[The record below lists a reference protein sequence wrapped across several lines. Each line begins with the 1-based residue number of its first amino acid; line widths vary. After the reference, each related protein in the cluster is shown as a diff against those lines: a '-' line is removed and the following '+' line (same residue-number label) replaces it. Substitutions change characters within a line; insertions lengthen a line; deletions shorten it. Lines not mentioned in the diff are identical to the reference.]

1 MKKLLVTVIYGLVLF
16 AFFLYSYVLIDPNIT
31 FFNSPIWSRFLET
44 VLQIGYYQR
53 RLSWQ
58 IYLILIACVT
68 AFHLYFINQYKKYDP
83 LKIGFMIAAILCL
96 SYPFISHDFLKYMF
110 DAKILTQFH
119 QNPYLMRPLDFSY
132 DPWLRFLQWIEQPF
146 RYGPVFLAIII
157 IPSFLAMGK
166 FFLNFILFKIVFMCF
181 YMGAVFTLQKMNKKW
196 AFIFATHPLLIVDGL
211 INGHNDLISVSLLI
225 FGIYFLSGKKIL
237 PRVFFILSIGIKYL
251 SLPVILVTKNK
262 NSILN
267 KLVFFSLLILP
278 YLLLNQY
285 LGNRFAAEIQTWYF
299 IILLGFIPYFEG
311 TINKLLITFIGLLLS
326 YYPFI
331 YLGKWAQINGYAIKH
346 IIILS
351 FSFLNL
357 ILFFVI
363 PSWRKELK
371 EQINLSFHRRIF

>member
-1 MKKLLVTVIYGLVLF
+1 MKRLFVTIIYGLVLF

-31 FFNSPIWSRFLET
+31 FFNSPVWSRFLEA

-58 IYLILIACVT
+58 IYLILIGCLT
-68 AFHLYFINQYKKYDP
+68 IFHLYFINQYKKYDP
-83 LKIGFMIAAILCL
+83 IKIGMMIAVILSL

-110 DAKILTQFH
+110 DAKILTQYH
-119 QNPYLMRPLDFSY
+119 QNPYLMRPLDFSF

-146 RYGPVFLAIII
+146 RYGPVFLVIII
-157 IPSFLAMGK
+157 IPSFFAMGK
-166 FFLNFILFKIVFMCF
+166 FLLSFIFLKMTFMFF
-181 YMGAVFTLQKMNKKW
+181 YIAAVFTLQKMNKRW
-196 AFIFATHPLLIVDGL
+196 AFIFATHPLLLVDGL
-211 INGHNDLISVSLLI
+211 INGHNDLISVSFLI
-225 FGIYFLSGKKIL
+225 FGIYFLSRKKIL

-251 SLPVILVTKNK
+251 SLPVILITRNK
-262 NSILN
+262 NTILN

-285 LGNRFAAEIQTWYF
+285 FGNKFAAEIQTWYF
-299 IILLGFIPYFEG
+299 IILLGFLPYFEG
-311 TINKLLITFIGLLLS
+311 VINKLLITFIGLLLS

-331 YLGKWAQINGYAIKH
+331 YLGKWEQINGYAIKH
-346 IIILS
+346 IIILA

-357 ILFFVI
+357 ILFFII

-371 EQINLSFHRRIF
+371 EEMKSSF

>member
-1 MKKLLVTVIYGLVLF
+1 MKRVIITVIYAIVLF

-53 RLSWQ
+53 SLSWT
-58 IYLILIACVT
+58 IYLILIGCIT
-68 AFHLYFINQYKKYDP
+68 IFHLYFINQYKKHDP
-83 LKIGFMIAAILCL
+83 LRIGFMIAVILCL

-110 DAKILTQFH
+110 DAKILTQYH

-146 RYGPVFLAIII
+146 RYGPVFLGIII

-166 FFLNFILFKIVFMCF
+166 FLLNFILFKMTFMCF
-181 YMGAVFTLQKMNKKW
+181 YIGAVFTLRKMNKRW
-196 AFIFATHPLLIVDGL
+196 AFVFATHPLLIVDGL
-211 INGHNDLISVSLLI
+211 INGHNDLISVSFLI
-225 FGIYFLSGKKIL
+225 FGIYFLSRKKIL
-237 PRVFFILSIGIKYL
+237 PRLFFFLSIGIKYL
-251 SLPVILVTKNK
+251 SLPVLLMTKNK

-267 KLVFFSLLILP
+267 ILVFFSLLIIP

-285 LGNRFAAEIQTWYF
+285 IGNLFSAEIQTWYF

-311 TINKLLITFIGLLLS
+311 VINKLLITFTGLLVS
-326 YYPFI
+326 YYPYI
-331 YLGKWAQINGYAIKH
+331 YLGKWVLINGISLKH

-351 FSFLNL
+351 FSFINL
-357 ILFFVI
+357 ILFLII
-363 PSWRKELK
+363 PSWRKELNGLK
-371 EQINLSFHRRIF
+371 KQVQLRF

>member
-1 MKKLLVTVIYGLVLF
+1 MKRLLVTVIYGLVLF
-16 AFFLYSYVLIDPNIT
+16 TFFLYSYVLIDPNIT
-31 FFNSPIWSRFLET
+31 FFNSPVWSRFLEA

-53 RLSWQ
+53 KLSWQ
-58 IYLILIACVT
+58 IYLILISCLT
-68 AFHLYFINQYKKYDP
+68 IFHLYFINQYKKYDP
-83 LKIGFMIAAILCL
+83 LKIGLMIAVILCL

-110 DAKILTQFH
+110 DAKILTQYH

-181 YMGAVFTLQKMNKKW
+181 YIAAIFTLQKMNKKW
-196 AFIFATHPLLIVDGL
+196 AFIFATHPLLLVDGL

-225 FGIYFLSGKKIL
+225 FGIYFISRKKIL

-251 SLPVILVTKNK
+251 SLPVILITRNR

-285 LGNRFAAEIQTWYF
+285 FGNKFAAEIQTWYF

-311 TINKLLITFIGLLLS
+311 VINKLLITFIGLLLS
-326 YYPFI
+326 YYPYI
-331 YLGKWAQINGYAIKH
+331 YLGKWEQINGYAIKH
-346 IIILS
+346 IIILA

-371 EQINLSFHRRIF
+371 EQIKSSF

>member
-1 MKKLLVTVIYGLVLF
+1 MKRLFVTIIYGLVLF

-31 FFNSPIWSRFLET
+31 FFNSPVWSRFLEA
-44 VLQIGYYQR
+44 VLQVGYYQR
-53 RLSWQ
+53 KLSWQ
-58 IYLILIACVT
+58 IYLTLIGCLT
-68 AFHLYFINQYKKYDP
+68 IFHLYFINQYKKYDP
-83 LKIGFMIAAILCL
+83 LKIGLMIAVILCL

-110 DAKILTQFH
+110 DAKILTQYH
-119 QNPYLMRPLDFSY
+119 QNPYLMRPLDFSF

-157 IPSFLAMGK
+157 IPSFFAVGK
-166 FFLNFILFKIVFMCF
+166 FLLSFIFLKMTFMCF
-181 YMGAVFTLQKMNKKW
+181 YIAAIFTLQKMNKKW
-196 AFIFATHPLLIVDGL
+196 AFIFATHPLLLVDGL

-225 FGIYFLSGKKIL
+225 FGIYFLSRKKIL

-251 SLPVILVTKNK
+251 SLPVIFITRNR

-285 LGNRFAAEIQTWYF
+285 FGNRFAAEIQTWYF
-299 IILLGFIPYFEG
+299 IVLLGFIPYFEG
-311 TINKLLITFIGLLLS
+311 VINKLLITFIGLLLS
-326 YYPFI
+326 YYPYI
-331 YLGKWAQINGYAIKH
+331 YLGKWEQINGYAIKH
-346 IIILS
+346 IIILA

-371 EQINLSFHRRIF
+371 EQIKSSF